1 MAEAKIK
8 FGGRE
13 MVLSKGVTTIGRAS
27 DNFVAFPDDA
37 NVSRYHAEIESRGD
51 DFYLIDLGSSNGT
64 TVGGAPV
71 SGERLL
77 RDGDRIVLGGSSE
90 IEFFYDTGETAFS
103 VDTPPVSAEAEPE
116 FSDDAGKEEFIE
128 EQEAAIEAE
137 AEQTAKMPLALGVA
151 AVACGLAVVC
161 AVGAIAYYYTRPEP
175 KCDAM
180 AVISRPE
187 TGDVLKGETPIEVQA
202 ENAGCVSRAVFVLDD
217 ELVIDSTDESPF
229 SSRIDPREFPE
240 LADGMNHSLKL
251 ILEDEEGNPIGEPSE
266 VLLAFETLAT
276 PTPTPDGPVEP
287 GGTPPP
293 RPEPKKEISLLE
305 TQEMAKRL
313 VRQFAG
319 GAEYRFNKQFLQE
332 VQKRTSEYKTEG
344 YSARAARYRDTI
356 NEAFIKEQNIDPPLG
371 FILAMS
377 RSKFVP
383 GSDANGEGLWRIPKD
398 LVTSNAYDGTCEDK
412 SLIEETQR
420 CAAIATS
427 VYMKAL
433 SNNIF
438 ENDFVYSVAAFG
450 LSPLEASQWK
460 DSLPENRQDFWLN
473 VKTPAQREQIVRFF
487 AAGIVAE
494 NPQKFGLSGEVP
506 LSELYKIFM
515 VQ

>member
-1 MAEAKIK
+1 MEAKLK
-8 FGGRE
+8 FSGRE
-13 MVLSKGVTTIGRAS
+13 MNLSKGVTTIGRAS
-27 DNFVAFPDDA
+27 DNFVPFPEDA

-64 TVGGAPV
+64 TVGGARV
-71 SGERLL
+71 AGERLL
-77 RDGDRIVLGGSSE
+77 RDGDTIVLGGTSR
-90 IEFFYDTGETAFS
+90 IEFTIEKQREDAAPAYLE
-103 VDTPPVSAEAEPE
+103 EPDADDE
-116 FSDDAGKEEFIE
+116 DDAKEEYIE
-128 EQEAAIEAE
+128 EQEAEIAE
-137 AEQTAKMPLALGVA
+137 DAKTTSKMPLMLGIA
-151 AVACGLAVVC
+151 AVTCGLAVVF
-161 AVGAIAYYYTRPEP
+161 AVGAVAYYYTRPEP
-175 KCDAM
+175 KCDAT

-187 TGDVLKGETPIEVQA
+187 TGDVLKSETPIEVQS
-202 ENAGCVSRAVFVLDD
+202 ENAGCVTRAVFVLDD

-240 LADGMNHSLKL
+240 LADGLNHSLKI

-276 PTPTPDGPVEP
+276 PTPTPDDGPP
-287 GGTPPP
+287 APDATP
-293 RPEPKKEISLLE
+293 RPVEPKKEISLLE

-313 VRQFAG
+313 VKQFAG

-332 VQKRTSEYKTEG
+332 VQRRTAEYKTEG
-344 YSARAARYRDTI
+344 YSQRAARYRDTI
-356 NEAFIKEQNIDPPLG
+356 NEAFVKEQNIDPPLG

-377 RSKFVP
+377 RSRFVP
-383 GSDANGEGLWRIPKD
+383 ASENGEEGLWRIPKE

-412 SLIEETQR
+412 SLTEESQR

-427 VYMKAL
+427 VYMKTLA
-433 SNNIF
+433 NNIF

-450 LSPLEASQWK
+450 MPPLEASRWK
-460 DSLPENRQDFWLN
+460 DALPQNRQDFWLN
-473 VKTPAQREQIVRFF
+473 VKEPERREQIARFF

-494 NPQKFGLSGEVP
+494 NPQKFGLKTDAP
-506 LSELYKIFM
+506 LSEMYKIFM